1 MRREDSLISAS
12 AIIKTYKEGTK
23 LFPVLRGIDIDIGA
37 SEFVVIAGPSGA
49 GKSTLLHILGGLD
62 CPTSGRVVLGGEDIY
77 SLSDEKRARLR
88 NMKIGFV
95 FQFYHLLGEFTVLEN
110 VLLPLLISQNFY
122 KDNKLSLAS
131 KKTIRSRAQ
140 DALAM
145 LGLKDRLD
153 FSPAKLSGGEKQRVA
168 IARALI
174 NDPDIILCDEPT
186 GNLDSRCGEEI
197 RGILMHL
204 NREKKR
210 TIVVVTHQQ
219 DLFSG
224 CGRLINIRDGL
235 ISKEL
240 VLQEVK

>member
-1 MRREDSLISAS
+1 MRSRDSLIKAS
-12 AIIKTYKEGTK
+12 AIIKTYKEGGK
-23 LFPVLRGIDIDIGA
+23 LLPVLRGVDIEVGA
-37 SEFVVIAGPSGA
+37 CEFVVIAGPSGA

-62 CPTSGRVVLGGEDIY
+62 CPTSGKVLLGWEDVY
-77 SLSDEKRARLR
+77 SLADEERAKLR
-88 NMKIGFV
+88 NQRIGFV
-95 FQFYHLLGEFTVLEN
+95 FQFYHLLAEFSVLEN

-122 KDNKLSLAS
+122 KDNKLGRLSQ
-131 KKTIRSRAQ
+131 KVMRSRAL
-140 DALAM
+140 DSLTM
-145 LGLKDRLD
+145 LGLKERIN

-197 RGILMHL
+197 RNILMHL
-204 NREKKR
+204 NRDKKR

-219 DLFSG
+219 DLFSD

-235 ISKEL
+235 ISEEL